1 MRMAQNSTEN
11 FDLEAQSCKDLYCVE
26 NHDMHYLVQ
35 GYCAYYYQLTCKL
48 HCRVERR
55 EEGCGFRVT
64 DFVAA
69 GWLDYTFGSGVPWIY
84 DLLQT
89 VHESWSCFCSGKGR
103 DFNIFRTI
111 SVYNSRKDAKGSL
124 QFWNVLLSPFL
135 AVCFRD
141 LQGTNILML
150 RSGSLTSQLGPPVVY
165 VWGVYFSS
173 L

>member
-48 HCRVERR
+48 HCRVEGR

-69 GWLDYTFGSGVPWIY
+69 GWLDYTFGSVVSWIY

-103 DFNIFRTI
+103 DFNIFRTS

-141 LQGTNILML
+141 LQGPNILML